1 MVWAID
7 LDDPATGESS
17 NNLNLNGLREIG
29 DAVDT
34 NPIYARQKLAA
45 TYAQNTINLLTFWTD
60 CSANPTC
67 PDGFK
72 ILTTGHGKVSLT
84 RHHSPFIFND
94 LNRSH
99 RKAPNCINATI
110 YEPLLTLL
118 RFCYYFYLHP
128 RYHLYIISS
137 SLSWCIPS
145 LGIFLISGLFRLAC

>member
-7 LDDPATGESS
+7 LDDPTTGESS
-17 NNLNLNGLREIG
+17 DNLNLNGLREIG

-84 RHHSPFIFND
+84 GYHSSFIFSD

-99 RKAPNCINATI
+99 RKASHCINATV

-118 RFCYYFYLHP
+118 RLC
-128 RYHLYIISS
+128 YHLYI
-137 SLSWCIPS
+137 
-145 LGIFLISGLFRLAC
+145 RLRFH